1 MMQGCQDLTGAH
13 SHRNMFA
20 FCMEQDKRKIKSPL
34 NQLYSTEIS
43 NIVVS
48 YLVEYCEFI
57 RDKVF

>member
-1 MMQGCQDLTGAH
+1 MNAGCQDLTGAD
-13 SHRNMFA
+13 RNMFA
-20 FCMEQDKRKIKSPL
+20 FCMEQDKRKMKSPL